1 MDDEVLQSIRERF
14 RRFGR
19 SMPQINERQA
29 QVIEGATILTNP
41 RGTAPGLWI
50 ESRGKIIVLLPGV
63 PSELRALMEQEVKPR
78 LLKLKLPAR
87 LYTRE
92 LRITGIFESDVE
104 QRVSPLY
111 AQYPDTETTILA
123 APTGIQL
130 HPRMWSD
137 DPAKAEA
144 TLDELVRRM
153 SIVLG
158 EHLVSTRGE
167 SLEQIVAQLLTENH
181 ATIAVAESCTGGL
194 LAERLTSVPGS
205 SAYFLG
211 GVVCYSNELKTSMAG
226 VPPELIEAKGAVSP
240 EVALA
245 LASGIRKRTG
255 ATLGLGV
262 TGIAGPSGAT
272 PEKPVGLVH
281 IAIADQRSAQESA
294 LQLPGDRER
303 IRQFSAQR
311 AMNLVR
317 RYFLFPVHGRA

>member
-1 MDDEVLQSIRERF
+1 MKAEIIAVGSELLTPFRLDTNSLFLTSQLNQVGLRVAHKAVVGDAPDEMCTSFRYALDRADLVVSSGGLGPTDDDRTRQTVADLLGRKLYLDDEVLQSIRERF

-29 QVIEGATILTNP
+29 QVIEGATILKNP

-50 ESRGKIIVLLPGV
+50 EARGKIIILLPGV

-78 LLKLKLPAR
+78 LLKLKLPER

-153 SIVLG
+153 SVVLG
-158 EHLVSTRGE
+158 EHLVSTGGE
-167 SLEQIVAQLLTENH
+167 CSPRIT
-181 ATIAVAESCTGGL
+181 
-194 LAERLTSVPGS
+194 
-205 SAYFLG
+205 
-211 GVVCYSNELKTSMAG
+211 
-226 VPPELIEAKGAVSP
+226 PPSP
-240 EVALA
+240 
-245 LASGIRKRTG
+245 SRKAAR
-255 ATLGLGV
+255 A
-262 TGIAGPSGAT
+262 ACWPSGSPAFLAARRIFWAAWSAT
-272 PEKPVGLVH
+272 
-281 IAIADQRSAQESA
+281 ATS
-294 LQLPGDRER
+294 
-303 IRQFSAQR
+303 
-311 AMNLVR
+311 
-317 RYFLFPVHGRA
+317 